1 MAAIR
6 RRAALLM
13 ALVLLILPLH
23 ALAREDAPS
32 YSVDSL
38 EDFKS
43 LFLGLTEHLAPENID
58 KRSFRDKRKHFSK
71 R

>member
-13 ALVLLILPLH
+13 ALVLLALPLH
-23 ALAREDAPS
+23 ALAQEDAPS

-43 LFLGLTEHLAPENID
+43 LFLGLTEHLAP
-58 KRSFRDKRKHFSK
+58 
-71 R
+71 

>member
-13 ALVLLILPLH
+13 ALVLLALPLH

-32 YSVDSL
+32 YSV
-38 EDFKS
+38 E
-43 LFLGLTEHLAPENID
+43 
-58 KRSFRDKRKHFSK
+58 
-71 R
+71 